1 MYLAKPGDAAAKR
14 GGLAKAG
21 SSGLAGVA
29 PAIPSRYAGVVGTKF
44 MPTDP
49 DLEKSVIVPHT
60 PLIVILGLIFAF
72 IFGPA
77 GVILSILGLRLV
89 NDSPPGIR
97 GREMAIAGIALGSVT
112 TVLYFIL
119 YFARNN

>member
-1 MYLAKPGDAAAKR
+1 M
-14 GGLAKAG
+14 
-21 SSGLAGVA
+21 
-29 PAIPSRYAGVVGTKF
+29 GTQF
-44 MPTDP
+44 MPADP
-49 DLEKSVIVPHT
+49 ALEKSVIVPHT

-72 IFGPA
+72 VFGPA

-89 NDSPPGIR
+89 NDSPEGIR